1 MTVSDEIIKVLD
13 AVGAQF
19 GIAID
24 WTQQNIIPYLTV
36 LTEKI
41 VRHEMAT
48 SITWILFCIVPVIL
62 FVKCE
67 RGRRTAV
74 RNGEN
79 FFEGDYDISMR
90 GLAWIAS
97 FVLSV
102 IASVFIMIA
111 ILNIVTCIT
120 FPEKVVF
127 DFIKSMAQGG

>member
-1 MTVSDEIIKVLD
+1 MTVSDEIIKILD
-13 AVGAQF
+13 VVCAQF

-24 WTQQNIIPYLTV
+24 WTQQNIIPHLTV

-41 VRHEMAT
+41 VRYELIT

-67 RGRRTAV
+67 RSRRAFV
-74 RNGEN
+74 RNGDSY
-79 FFEGDYDISMR
+79 FEEKYDMTLR
-90 GLAWIAS
+90 GVVWIAS
-97 FVLSV
+97 VILSIISAVL
-102 IASVFIMIA
+102 IIIA

-120 FPEKVVF
+120 LPEKVVF